1 VAASVSIGE
10 AAPSLGEEIMDERG
24 DTDERRDVASL
35 AQTEPAD
42 EARLRDSGGDTK
54 RPGGGETNTKSAGG
68 TAAAAAADDAD
79 GSDDEEREAGAAAEE
94 RETSAG
100 VGGVDGGGAAASRG
114 PATPRADDER
124 GAGGAPGAKRGVGK
138 GANSFLAS
146 FGAAAA
152 ATEDGAGDVERVDE
166 DEDDEDDEMECDVV
180 TVPAVAARAAECAGA
195 GSAGLLVAAAEVD
208 CATAGFR
215 FPAAF
220 SAASRTEAARNA
232 GVGGSGCETGAGGR
246 ELQSTGC
253 SSGEVGD
260 QPNCQSCG
268 QTARGMM
275 SSAFLPLR
283 SRQQCQPSSVTQTSF
298 GGRDGEATRCGAS
311 AARSASGEVGTSC
324 FLMSC
329 G

>member
-1 VAASVSIGE
+1 
-10 AAPSLGEEIMDERG
+10 MDERG

-54 RPGGGETNTKSAGG
+54 RPGGGETKRVPGSGGTKSAGG

-79 GSDDEEREAGAAAEE
+79 GSDDEEREAGAAAEEREAGAAAEE